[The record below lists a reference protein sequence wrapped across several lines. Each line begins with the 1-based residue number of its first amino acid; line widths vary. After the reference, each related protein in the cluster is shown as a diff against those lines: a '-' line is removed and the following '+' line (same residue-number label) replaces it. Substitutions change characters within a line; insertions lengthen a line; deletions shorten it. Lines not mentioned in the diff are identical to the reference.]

1 MADPFPVQGD
11 NGEYTLADQVGVLAE
26 VIQSFAT
33 SLNLQET
40 LSNAISNFIVHM
52 DAEAASIFLLNEDGS
67 ELVCQ
72 QCAGPVDIAGLRM
85 EANQGIVGKTV
96 SEKRCQMVRDVR
108 RESAFEA
115 SVDAD
120 TGFQTRS
127 ILCAPLVVR
136 GTCIGALELINKKS
150 GDGLFDVGDQHLVTT
165 LASAAAL
172 AIHNARMAEALLE
185 QERVRRELELVREV
199 QVNLLPQPEDDHS
212 LVVAVN
218 IPAREVSGDFYDF
231 LGVVDGRIFFN
242 LADVSGKGMNTAL
255 WMAKSSGLLRCLAKS
270 ATDLGELIS
279 RVNDEVCETASHGM
293 FVTLVAGFFDPA
305 SGEIELANAGHLPAL
320 YRTVDGAFREIPA
333 GGPPIGVVPGTEFPT
348 TRFNLNGGSL
358 YLYTDGVTEYAD
370 AEGRQLEVEGLKR
383 LIQEMAHL
391 SPRSRIE
398 QLIAALHRGGQKQRD
413 DITMMLIENSGQ

>member
-1 MADPFPVQGD
+1 MAEVPAIDGA
-11 NGEYTLADQVGVLAE
+11 NGEYTLADQVGVLSE

-33 SLNLQET
+33 SLNLQDT

-52 DAEAASIFLLNEDGS
+52 DAEAASIFLLDAANT

-72 QCAGPVDIAGLRM
+72 QCAGPVDITGLRI

-96 SEKRCQMVRDVR
+96 AERRCQMVRDVR

-120 TGFQTRS
+120 TGFVTRS

-150 GDGLFDVGDQHLVTT
+150 GDGLFDVGDQHLLTT

-172 AIHNARMAEALLE
+172 AIHNARMAAALVE

-199 QVNLLPQPEDDHS
+199 QVNLLPQPEGDHS
-212 LVVAVN
+212 PVVAVN

-231 LGVVDGRIFFN
+231 LTLPDGRIFFN

-255 WMAKSSGLLRCLAKS
+255 WMAKTSGLLRCLVKDAG
-270 ATDLGELIS
+270 DLGALVS
-279 RVNDEVCETASHGM
+279 RVNDEVCETGSHGM
-293 FVTLVAGFFDPA
+293 FVTLIAGFLDPA
-305 SGEIELANAGHLPAL
+305 RDQVELANAGHLPAL
-320 YRTVDGAFREIPA
+320 YRAASGEFREIPA
-333 GGPPIGVVPGTEFPT
+333 GGPPIGVIPDTEFPT
-348 TRFNLNGGSL
+348 TRFALAGGSL

-370 AEGRQLEVEGLKR
+370 ADGKQLEVEGLKR
-383 LIQEMAHL
+383 LIQDMAHL
-391 SPRSRIE
+391 APRSRIE
-398 QLIAALHRGGQKQRD
+398 QLVAALHRSGQKQRD